1 MSTVNNMTFKI
12 AGEAGQ
18 GVESS
23 GAGFAK
29 ALARGGLHIFAVQD
43 YMSRIR
49 GGHNFFQ
56 IRVKDEPLYSHN
68 EALHLLLAFTAQA
81 VEKHLPEIVPGGG
94 VIYDQRIAR
103 KVDGAAIEAR
113 GIKALPVPLVKIA
126 QEEGGDKIMANT
138 AAVAAA
144 AGLVDYPYEFIS
156 SVIADNFKK
165 KGEETVTANLKVAR
179 YAYDYARDQ
188 YGSNFEFKLRSIEGA
203 PRRMVIN
210 GNQALALGAL
220 LGGCG
225 FISAYPMTPATSIFE
240 WLMGKGHKYG
250 VVAKQVEDEIAA
262 INMAIGAAHAG
273 ARAMTATSGGGFSLM
288 VEALGLAGMTE
299 TPLVVVEAQ
308 RPGPSTGLPTRTG
321 QEDLLFLLHAS
332 QGEFP
337 RLVLTPGTIQEAF
350 EAGWRAFNLAEKY
363 QTPAIVITDNFL
375 ANSLQA
381 VDESALDLDGVVVER
396 GELLA
401 DKDLDKLHGDYRRY
415 AVTES
420 GISPRALPGHPEAVY
435 VTPGNEHTVEGR
447 ITEEIPLRVEQME
460 KRMRK
465 AELAAQEIA
474 GPTLYGP
481 EEAEV
486 TFICWGSS
494 YGPVREAV
502 DNLNREGEVA
512 NLLHFRELYPFP
524 AAETIASLSGVRR
537 SIVVEG
543 NYTGQLQT
551 LIQAHTGRLMPYS
564 IRKYDGR
571 PFSPEYILDHVQA
584 ILIADGAA
592 VPSPLAVS
600 PEVEEVETEVM
611 THD

>member
-1 MSTVNNMTFKI
+1 MTFKI

-23 GAGFAK
+23 GAGLSK
-29 ALARGGLHIFAVQD
+29 AFARGGLHLFTVQD

-56 IRVKDEPLYSHN
+56 VRVKDTPIYSHN
-68 EALHLLLAFTAQA
+68 QDLHLLLAFTAAA
-81 VEKHLPEIVPGGG
+81 VEKHLAEIVPGGG
-94 VIYDQRIAR
+94 VIYDERIAR
-103 KVDGAAIEAR
+103 RIDVAAIEAR
-113 GIKALPVPLVKIA
+113 GVKALPVPLAKIA
-126 QEEGGDKIMANT
+126 QEQGGDKIMSNT

-156 SVIADNFKK
+156 GVISDNFKK
-165 KGEETVTANLKVAR
+165 KGTETVTANLQVAR
-179 YAYDYARDQ
+179 FAYDYARDQ
-188 YGSNFEFKLRSIEGA
+188 YGDALDFKLKRIEGA

-220 LGGCG
+220 LGGCNL
-225 FISAYPMTPATSIFE
+225 ISAYPMTPATSIFE
-240 WLMGKGHKYG
+240 WLMSKGEKYG

-288 VEALGLAGMTE
+288 VEALGLAGITE
-299 TPLVVVEAQ
+299 TPLVIAEAQ

-321 QEDLLFLLHAS
+321 QEDLLFLLNAS

-337 RLVLTPGTIQEAF
+337 RIVLTPGTIQEAF

-363 QTPAIVITDNFL
+363 QTPVIIITDNFL
-375 ANSLQA
+375 ANSFRAIDEADLNFDA
-381 VDESALDLDGVVVER
+381 VTIER
-396 GELLA
+396 GELLSE
-401 DKDLDKLHGDYRRY
+401 KDLSKLNGDYRRY

-420 GISPRALPGHPEAVY
+420 GISPRALPGHPNAVY
-435 VTPGNEHTVEGR
+435 VASGNEHTTEGR
-447 ITEEIPLRVEQME
+447 ITEEIDLRIAQME

-481 EEAEV
+481 AEAEI
-486 TFICWGSS
+486 TLITWGSS

-502 DNLNREGEVA
+502 DDLNRESITA
-512 NLLHFRELYPFP
+512 NMLHFRELYPFP
-524 AAETIASLSGVRR
+524 AAETTAALDQVKLPV
-537 SIVVEG
+537 VVEG
-543 NYTGQLQT
+543 NYTGQLQR
-551 LIQAHTGRLMPYS
+551 LIQAHTGRLLPYS

-571 PFSPEYILDHVQA
+571 PFSPEYIVNQLKAITGSNGAA
-584 ILIADGAA
+584 ILA
-592 VPSPLAVS
+592 PLAVL
-600 PEVEEVETEVM
+600 PELEEAEIEVM